1 MEKEIRFAAFIKTN
15 KRVSV
20 LESTFEKLFIQSF
33 PPVELII
40 IDNDPKQSAAIL
52 VEKLNYLTI
61 KYYGVG
67 YNSGPAGAAKYGL
80 QLLS

>member
-1 MEKEIRFAAFIKTN
+1 MEKDICFAAFIKTN

-33 PPVELII
+33 QPVELII

-52 VEKLNYLTI
+52 VQKLNYLPI
-61 KYYGVG
+61 EYYGVG
-67 YNSGPAGAAKYGL
+67 YNFGPAGAA
-80 QLLS
+80 Q